1 MKKIIDR
8 IKSGDFER
16 DDLIAV
22 LSNKNAD
29 DDSYLFSLADSV
41 RREKYGRDVYIRGRI
56 EISNYCKN
64 NCLYCGIRRDNRG
77 AERYRLSEEEIL
89 SCADEGYLLGF
100 RTFVLQGGEDNRF
113 TDDVVCSLIEKIKG
127 KYPDVAITLS
137 LGERGRESFERLKKA
152 GADRYLL

>member
-1 MKKIIDR
+1 LKKIIDR

-16 DDLIAV
+16 ADLIAV
-22 LSNKNAD
+22 LSNKNTD
-29 DDSYLFSLADSV
+29 DDSYLFSLADKV
-41 RREKYGRDVYIRGRI
+41 RREKYGRDVYIRGLI

-64 NCLYCGIRRDNRG
+64 NCLYCGIRRDNRDT
-77 AERYRLSEEEIL
+77 ERYRLSEEEIL

-100 RTFVLQGGEDNRF
+100 RTFVLQGGEDNHF

-137 LGERGRESFERLKKA
+137 PFSPFGTTGSSSE
-152 GADRYLL
+152 

>member
-41 RREKYGRDVYIRGRI
+41 RREKYGRDVYIRGLI

-64 NCLYCGIRRDNRG
+64 NCLYCGIRRDNRE

-100 RTFVLQGGEDNRF
+100 RTFVLQGGESR
-113 TDDVVCSLIEKIKG
+113 SLQRISPPTRI
-127 KYPDVAITLS
+127 
-137 LGERGRESFERLKKA
+137 
-152 GADRYLL
+152 